1 MWKVFKPRILSRLG
15 RLSRAKTHEEILALV
30 DNYSLE
36 DNEFYVDRDPGSFN
50 CILNYHRTGKL
61 HCIDEV
67 CPLEYSEDLRYWM
80 IDENFMEF
88 CCQDKL
94 ISRREAIL
102 TEVAKENAQEEEEVP
117 EYFGEGY
124 FVPYQQALWDLL
136 QKPQSSL
143 PAKIMSLVSVGVVL
157 LSLVCMCIN
166 TFPEMLVM
174 DVNNEP
180 VDNPKLAAI
189 EALCICF
196 FTIEFLL
203 AFASSPSKRDFMKG
217 TMNII
222 DALAIAPYYIDLF
235 FMPLPDLGPPTD
247 NGDLV
252 TTTVGPEEEEGEESA
267 LGNVGKIMQV
277 FRIARIMRIFKLAK
291 RSVGLQS
298 IAYTV
303 RTSYKDLGLL
313 FSLVFMGML
322 VFGSLE
328 YYTENEEEDTGFYSI
343 PQGMWWAMQTL
354 TSVGYGDFPVQTIV
368 GICLVNNSS
377 AFIPMIHLPREADRI
392 LHCSVWSVSDGTSDP
407 HCGGQLC
414 RLLPGAEEDR
424 GQGAEG

>member
-1 MWKVFKPRILSRLG
+1 MD
-15 RLSRAKTHEEILALV
+15 T
-30 DNYSLE
+30 YSLE
-36 DNEFYVDRDPGSFN
+36 DNEFYIDRDPGSFN

-67 CPLEYSEDLRYWM
+67 CPLEYSEDLRYWK

-94 ISRREAIL
+94 ISRREAIMG
-102 TEVAKENAQEEEEVP
+102 EVAKENAVEEEEIP
-117 EYFGEGY
+117 EYYGEGY
-124 FVPYQQALWDLL
+124 FVPYQQALHDLL

-143 PAKIMSLVSVGVVL
+143 AAKIMSLVSVGVVL
-157 LSLVCMCIN
+157 VSLVCMCVN
-166 TFPEMLVM
+166 TFPENLIM
-174 DVNNEP
+174 DANNDP
-180 VDNPKLAAI
+180 VDNPRLAAI
-189 EALCICF
+189 EAVCICF
-196 FTIEFLL
+196 FTVEFLL
-203 AFASSPSKRDFMKG
+203 AFAASPSKKDFCKG
-217 TMNII
+217 KMNII
-222 DALAIAPYYIDLF
+222 DALAIAPYYVDLF
-235 FMPLPDLGPPTD
+235 FMPLPDLEPPTET
-247 NGDLV
+247 GQ
-252 TTTVGPEEEEGEESA
+252 TTTEGPVEEVEESA

-328 YYTENEEEDTGFYSI
+328 YYTENEEEDTGFFSI

-354 TSVGYGDFPVQTIV
+354 TSVGYGDFPVQTVV
-368 GICLVNNSS
+368 G
-377 AFIPMIHLPREADRI
+377 M
-392 LHCSVWSVSDGTSDP
+392 
-407 HCGGQLC
+407 
-414 RLLPGAEEDR
+414 
-424 GQGAEG
+424 

>member
-1 MWKVFKPRILSRLG
+1 MWFLQVMWKVFKPRILSRLG

-30 DNYSLE
+30 DTYSLE

-102 TEVAKENAQEEEEVP
+102 TEVAKENAQEEEEVQ
-117 EYFGEGY
+117 EDFGEGY

-143 PAKIMSLVSVGVVL
+143 PAKIMSLVSVAVVL

-203 AFASSPSKRDFMKG
+203 GFASSPSKKNFLKG

-235 FMPLPDLGPPTD
+235 FMPLPDLEPPTHTD
-247 NGDLV
+247 EV
-252 TTTVGPEEEEGEESA
+252 TTTIGPQEEEGEESA

-368 GICLVNNSS
+368 GKL
-377 AFIPMIHLPREADRI
+377 MIHL
-392 LHCSVWSVSDGTSDP
+392 
-407 HCGGQLC
+407 
-414 RLLPGAEEDR
+414 
-424 GQGAEG
+424 